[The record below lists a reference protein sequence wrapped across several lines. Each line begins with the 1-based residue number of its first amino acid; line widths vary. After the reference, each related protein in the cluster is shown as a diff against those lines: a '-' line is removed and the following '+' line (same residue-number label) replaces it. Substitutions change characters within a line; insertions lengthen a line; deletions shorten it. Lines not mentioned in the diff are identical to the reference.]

1 MCFVAGLFVLCL
13 YGPASTWHKRC
24 QFACNE
30 MILSY
35 HLQLIFSLINWNCH
49 VTALCFVLFWCGLCF
64 LFVLVFFVFFCFCGV
79 LPCFLDERD
88 SA

>member
-1 MCFVAGLFVLCL
+1 MCFVAVLFVLCL

-24 QFACNE
+24 HFACND

-64 LFVLVFFVFFCFCGV
+64 LVCSCAFCFP
-79 LPCFLDERD
+79 LFLWCL
-88 SA
+88 ALFPG

>member
-1 MCFVAGLFVLCL
+1 MATDTTCDNLAF
-13 YGPASTWHKRC
+13 TWSITYHKLT
-24 QFACNE
+24 
-30 MILSY
+30 LSY

-64 LFVLVFFVFFCFCGV
+64 LFVLVFFVFFCFYGV